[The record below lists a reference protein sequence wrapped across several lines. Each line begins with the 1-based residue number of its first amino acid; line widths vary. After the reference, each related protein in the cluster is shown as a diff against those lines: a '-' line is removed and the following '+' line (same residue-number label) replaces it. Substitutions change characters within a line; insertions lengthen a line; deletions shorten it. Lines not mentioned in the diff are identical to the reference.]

1 MRAERDIR
9 GRIGDQKLDFAAMAA
24 VSNIY
29 RAANVIRNHMERKV
43 LADEEMDALAALRG
57 LADRGAAYELATAH
71 VPLRRPAEPAEVAA
85 VVAFLASEH
94 ASAVTGAVLTVD
106 GGATAVDLPT
116 IAYDA
121 PQ

>member
-1 MRAERDIR
+1 MIPKPQHDMPVVYGVAPNYQQ
-9 GRIGDQKLDFAAMAA
+9 IGSL
-24 VSNIY
+24 
-29 RAANVIRNHMERKV
+29 KV
-43 LADEEMDALAALRG
+43 
-57 LADRGAAYELATAH
+57 
-71 VPLRRPAEPAEVAA
+71 VAA

-116 IAYDA
+116 IAYDV